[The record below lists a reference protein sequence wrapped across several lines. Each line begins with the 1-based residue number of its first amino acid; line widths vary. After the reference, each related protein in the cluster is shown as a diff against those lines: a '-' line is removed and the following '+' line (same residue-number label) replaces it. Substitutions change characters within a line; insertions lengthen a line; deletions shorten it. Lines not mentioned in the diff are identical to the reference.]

1 MSVGDTA
8 PSAQGALEE
17 SCPSV
22 LPGHMSTDLAVGC
35 RTCSAREPAWTSLGV
50 MLPAVVVVVVMVV
63 VGTQILT

>member
-35 RTCSAREPAWTSLGV
+35 RTCSAREPARTPLVV
-50 MLPAVVVVVVMVV
+50 MLSVVVVVMVMV
-63 VGTQILT
+63 VAGTQRY